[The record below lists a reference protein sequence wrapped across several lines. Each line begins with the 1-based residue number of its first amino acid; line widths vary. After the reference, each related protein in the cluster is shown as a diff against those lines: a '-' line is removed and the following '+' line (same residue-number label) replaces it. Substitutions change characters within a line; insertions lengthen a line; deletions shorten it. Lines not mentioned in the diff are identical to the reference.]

1 MHRQK
6 ATTMSYAKVIIQS
19 ILYFFGLESN
29 PIEKTEH
36 TRQSDHDAIKSDWC
50 KIGMDFRNAM
60 NRYEV
65 EQAQREIKK

>member
-1 MHRQK
+1 
-6 ATTMSYAKVIIQS
+6 MSYAKVIIHS
-19 ILYFFGLESN
+19 ILYLFGLESN

-50 KIGMDFRNAM
+50 KIGIDFRNAM

-65 EQAQREIKK
+65 EEARENEK